1 MCDEGTLEGRENND
15 DEGSNAPSL
24 ASSSCDLNRVPFE
37 DLIELSIEFMRRIT
51 PRKLIALA

>member
-37 DLIELSIEFMRRIT
+37 DLIELSIEFM
-51 PRKLIALA
+51 